1 MDFPEGNERE
11 LILQVATRLV
21 AGLGYDG
28 TSIQQVGEAAGL
40 DAETIGAYFPTKREL
55 YLEVM
60 RKNHRIRADVV
71 IPCSDELRTAPHE
84 EKAAA
89 LRRFADSYL
98 DLCLSH
104 PEIALLWMHR
114 WMSDASDID
123 LDAIDVRPMT
133 PHIIDSMSTATD
145 PAGADAQFITYTLV
159 WCIHGFVLSGVLDS
173 MGRRSGAGDPCT
185 LLRFRRHMHQ
195 MLTRVALLDQ
205 HDDRVDDK

>member
-1 MDFPEGNERE
+1 MDFSEGNERE
-11 LILQVATRLV
+11 SILRVATSLV

-28 TSIQQVGEAAGL
+28 TTIQQVGEAVGL

-71 IPCSDELRTAPHE
+71 IPRSDELRTAPGE

-89 LRRFADSYL
+89 LRRFVDGYL

-104 PEIALLWMHR
+104 PEIASLWMHR

-133 PHIIDSMSTATD
+133 PHIIDSMSTAAD
-145 PAGADAQFITYTLV
+145 PAGADAQFITYTMV
-159 WCIHGFVLSGVLDS
+159 WCIHGFVLGGVLDS

-185 LLRFRRHMHQ
+185 VLRFRRHMHQ

-205 HDDRVDDK
+205 HGDRVGDE